1 MLRVKK
7 VAFIIN
13 SLQGGGAERALSRLS
28 MVLPEE
34 WEIDIILSDVNDI
47 AYEYKGNIINLGI
60 PKRMTAVYF
69 VRSFIKRF
77 YVLSKLK
84 KNKKYDACVGFI
96 DSASV
101 VNILTGNRYCKVIT
115 TVRTTL
121 SERCRNKEYKYIVS
135 PLAKLLYNRSDAIVA
150 VSDGVKEDLIK
161 NYGID
166 EAKIQTI
173 YNGYD
178 FRKIDIEINSLLNNE
193 ELLLFK
199 EKYIIVTMGRLNM
212 AKAQWHLIRAF
223 SNIVREIP
231 EVQLLILGNGE
242 LEQYLK
248 KLTKEL
254 NLDRKVIFGG
264 LLKNPFH
271 VLAKCHIFVFPSLY
285 EGFPNAMIEAMYC
298 GLPVIASDFQTS
310 AREILAP
317 DTDFNKK
324 LEHEIEY
331 AAYGILTPLCDGTQY
346 KASDRLSEEEILLS
360 KAIKELLKSEELRR
374 EYANRARTRSKIYD
388 IELFC
393 RQWIEV
399 LER

>member
-1 MLRVKK
+1 MGDRYHS
-7 VAFIIN
+7 F
-13 SLQGGGAERALSRLS
+13 GC
-28 MVLPEE
+28 
-34 WEIDIILSDVNDI
+34 NDI

-60 PKRMTAVYF
+60 PKRMKAVYF

-84 KNKKYDACVGFI
+84 KSKKYDACVGFI

-150 VSDGVKEDLIK
+150 VSDGVKEDLVK

-193 ELLLFK
+193 ELVLFK

-374 EYANRARTRSKIYD
+374 EYANRARARSKIYD

-393 RQWIEV
+393 RRWIEV